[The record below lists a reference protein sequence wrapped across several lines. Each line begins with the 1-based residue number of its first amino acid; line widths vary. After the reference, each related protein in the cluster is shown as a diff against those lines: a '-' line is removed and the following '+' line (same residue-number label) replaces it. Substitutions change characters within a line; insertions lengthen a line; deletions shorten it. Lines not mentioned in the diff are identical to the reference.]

1 MSKIVRVQGGDYKVI
16 VGSETTPGNI
26 TFDTNPL
33 SGSGE
38 QGKVTITGDLE
49 VQGNTTT
56 ISSQD
61 LSIIDNIIYVNR
73 GETGAG
79 VSTLGSTSGLQ
90 IDRGSLP
97 DVSFLWDELL
107 TSNVSLSGGSL
118 TTSEGTFVFRNASSV
133 LQPIATNS
141 INSGNNNLVLLSSG
155 GTGVVTVAGTA
166 NYHLR
171 VLDYTRLNIILDI
184 TAVRRVAG
192 VATVVLATPHNLSEG
207 DRVFVL
213 CNSNGSFN
221 SQIGESTTVILTPTS
236 TSFTYANP
244 GLNVATPSTT
254 VPASGTVRINPV
266 LNDDIIP
273 NMRAIADYTNLGISS
288 NRIFENDT
296 QIQVKDFDSSGVSE
310 ISFDVDGLQRA
321 LVNNNGF
328 IVDNIRISDNNIS
341 NISNDNILIDN
352 VLNIANKVSVP
363 STPVGYVKVYSRN
376 TPGTGGTG
384 LYFVNTIGTNDEL
397 ISKTKALLYSLIL

>member
-16 VGSETTPGNI
+16 VGSETTPGYI
-26 TFDTNPL
+26 ILDTNPI
-33 SGSGE
+33 SGSGT

-49 VQGNTTT
+49 VLGNTTT

-61 LSIIDNIIYVNR
+61 LSIIDNIIYVNQ

-79 VSTLGSTSGLQ
+79 VTTLGSTSGIQ
-90 IDRGSLP
+90 VDRGSLP

-107 TSNVSLSGGSL
+107 TSNVSLSGNSL

-155 GTGVVTVAGTA
+155 GSGVVTVAGTA
-166 NYHLR
+166 DYERR
-171 VLDYTRLNIILDI
+171 VLDYDRLNIILDI
-184 TAVRRVAG
+184 NAVRRVSG
-192 VATVVLATPHNLSEG
+192 VATVVVDTPHNLAPN
-207 DRVFVL
+207 DRVFVS
-213 CNSNGSFN
+213 CNSNGTFST
-221 SQIGESTTVILTPTS
+221 QPGESFTVVSIPTANS
-236 TSFTYANP
+236 ITYANP
-244 GLNVATPSTT
+244 GLDVATPSTT
-254 VPASGTVRINPV
+254 VSANGTVRVNPV

-273 NMRAIADYTNLGISS
+273 NMRAIADYANLSITP
-288 NRIFENDT
+288 NKIYENDT
-296 QIQVKDFDSSGVSE
+296 KVQVKDFDTSGVSE
-310 ISFDVDGLQRA
+310 ISFNVDGAQRA
-321 LVNNNGF
+321 LISNTGF
-328 IVDNIRISDNNIS
+328 IVDNIQIKDNNIS

-352 VLNIANKVSVP
+352 VLNIANKISVP
-363 STPVGYVKVYSRN
+363 STPSGYVKIYSKS